1 MVCLK
6 GREEE
11 RRDRR
16 VREWRVGKLNRRR
29 GEKWPM
35 SEQCTPPPPP
45 PPTHAR
51 HTGDGGTES
60 LVYAFTQAAR
70 QADRQAG
77 RQVDRQTVMQLNSQ
91 TAK

>member
-1 MVCLK
+1 MEGGQV
-6 GREEE
+6 EQEE
-11 RRDRR
+11 RGKVAD
-16 VREWRVGKLNRRR
+16 VGA
-29 GEKWPM
+29 M
-35 SEQCTPPPPP
+35 HAPPP